1 MQLSHNLKAMTR
13 GGYRKNAGSKPKW
26 RHGKTKT
33 IRVPIALADRIMEV
47 AQALDFETQSKYIN
61 LSGIPIR
68 TVRGKPAV
76 FVEDLIKAGFT
87 VRPAS
92 LSSNVRKLIDREV

>member
-1 MQLSHNLKAMTR
+1 MPR
-13 GGYRKNAGSKPKW
+13 GGRRPGAGSKPKW
-26 RHGKTKT
+26 LHGKTKT
-33 IRVPIALADRIMEV
+33 IRVPEVLADRVLQI
-47 AQALDFETQSKYIN
+47 ARKLDERKFIDDVTQSKYIN

-68 TVRGKPAV
+68 TVRGRPAV

-92 LSSNVRKLIDREV
+92 LSSNVRKLIDRGF